1 MRRWVLSNVN
11 DDYETLHRSDAA
23 TNRATAKPHRF
34 AFGMKVFDCW
44 QNNVLADWT
53 KKMCFDYVTA
63 HGETFNPLYL
73 MGFDR
78 IGCWPCIMWGKEQ
91 ILNWVT
97 RFPDATGANPALRE
111 EFKPHILRAD
121 GTRSNN

>member
-1 MRRWVLSNVN
+1 
-11 DDYETLHRSDAA
+11 
-23 TNRATAKPHRF
+23 
-34 AFGMKVFDCW
+34 
-44 QNNVLADWT
+44 
-53 KKMCFDYVTA
+53 MCFDYVTA

-97 RFPDATGANPALRE
+97 RFPDAPEQIRRYEKNSNRTFFAPMVPGLTINWIDEVIAWAKTSRGGVQFRILPERE
-111 EFKPHILRAD
+111 SCESKYGLCE
-121 GTRSNN
+121 